1 MKKILTEYLNNVP
14 MPGIITK
21 NNKLLYGIIL
31 LITSLI
37 CADATGANSFL
48 RDSKLRKPQI
58 LFLISKDV
66 DNYEADKT
74 VPVYAEKLQ
83 SEYGFSVTILQAE
96 GERTA
101 ASFPGLK
108 EALDKADLLVVFARR
123 LALPE
128 EQMNSI
134 KAYFKRG
141 KPLVG
146 IRTANHAFSVQ
157 PADKKAGF
165 VDWWDFVP
173 DILGC
178 LNKGYGP
185 VDPGT
190 DVRMIETQKSH
201 PILKDIPVQW
211 HSKGN
216 LYLVDFTIDPH
227 AVPLLTGSV
236 EDRSQPIAWTRMAG
250 KSRVFYTSL
259 GYPADFSDGAFITLL
274 TNAVFWA
281 LNTDKK
287 KS

>member
-1 MKKILTEYLNNVP
+1 MY
-14 MPGIITK
+14 
-21 NNKLLYGIIL
+21 
-31 LITSLI
+31 
-37 CADATGANSFL
+37 ADTVTANSFPG
-48 RDSKLRKPQI
+48 KNKPGKANI

-74 VPVYAEKLQ
+74 VPVYAKKLQ
-83 SEYGFSVTILQAE
+83 SEHGFSVTVLQAV
-96 GERTA
+96 GERSS
-101 ASFPGLK
+101 ASFPGLE

-123 LALPE
+123 LGLPE
-128 EQMNSI
+128 AQMNSI
-134 KAYFKRG
+134 KNYLKSG

-185 VDPGT
+185 VEPGT
-190 DVRMIETQKSH
+190 DVKVVEAQKNH
-201 PILKDIPVQW
+201 PILKNVPGQW

-216 LYLVDFTIDPH
+216 LYLVDFTVDPR
-227 AVPLLTGSV
+227 AVPLLMGSV
-236 EDRSQPIAWTRMAG
+236 EDKVQPVAWTRMAG

-259 GYPADFSDGAFITLL
+259 GFPADFSDTAFTTLL

-281 LNTDKK
+281 LHADKK
-287 KS
+287 K

>member
-1 MKKILTEYLNNVP
+1 
-14 MPGIITK
+14 MPEIITR

-31 LITSLI
+31 MVICLI
-37 CADATGANSFL
+37 CADAASANSVL
-48 RDSKLRKPQI
+48 RDSKPGKPNI

-66 DNYEADKT
+66 DNYKADET
-74 VPVYAEKLQ
+74 VPVYAKKLQ

-134 KAYFKRG
+134 KDYFKRS
-141 KPLVG
+141 KPLVA

-190 DVRMIETQKSH
+190 NIRMIETQKNH
-201 PILKDIPVQW
+201 PILKGIPAQW

-236 EDRSQPIAWTRMAG
+236 EGKIQPVAWTRMAG
-250 KSRVFYTSL
+250 KSHVFYTSL
-259 GYPADFSDGAFITLL
+259 GYPADFSDAAFITLV

-281 LNTDKK
+281 LNTDRK

>member
-1 MKKILTEYLNNVP
+1 
-14 MPGIITK
+14 MPWIITK
-21 NNKLLYGIIL
+21 NNKLVSKIIL
-31 LITSLI
+31 LMTCLI
-37 CADATGANSFL
+37 CTDATSANSFS
-48 RDSKLRKPQI
+48 RDSKPGKPNI

-74 VPVYAEKLQ
+74 VPVYAKKLQ

-96 GERTA
+96 GERTS

-134 KAYFKRG
+134 KDYFKRG

-190 DVRMIETQKSH
+190 NVRMIETQKNH
-201 PILKDIPVQW
+201 PILKNVPAQW

-216 LYLVDFTIDPH
+216 LYLVDFTIDPY
-227 AVPLLTGSV
+227 AVPLLTGSAG
-236 EDRSQPIAWTRMAG
+236 DKTQPIAWTRMAG

-259 GYPADFSDGAFITLL
+259 GYPADFSDAAFITLV

-281 LNTDKK
+281 LHTDRK

>member
-1 MKKILTEYLNNVP
+1 MICV
-14 MPGIITK
+14 
-21 NNKLLYGIIL
+21 
-31 LITSLI
+31 I
-37 CADATGANSFL
+37 CAVAASANSFS
-48 RDSKLRKPQI
+48 RDTRKPNI

-74 VPVYAEKLQ
+74 VPVYAKKLQ
-83 SEYGFSVTILQAE
+83 SEYGFAVTVIQSE
-96 GERTA
+96 GERA
-101 ASFPGLK
+101 SASFPGLK
-108 EALDKADLLVVFARR
+108 EALNKADLLVVFARR

-134 KAYFKRG
+134 KDYFQKG

-165 VDWWDFVP
+165 ADWWDFVP

-190 DVRMIETQKSH
+190 NVRIAEKQRDH
-201 PILKDIPVQW
+201 PILKGVPEQW

-227 AVPLLTGSV
+227 AEPLLMGSV
-236 EDRSQPIAWTRMAG
+236 EGKTQPVAWTRMAG
-250 KSRVFYTSL
+250 QSRIFYTSL
-259 GYPADFSDGAFITLL
+259 GHPADFSDAAFTTLL
-274 TNAVFWA
+274 TNAVFWT
-281 LNTDKK
+281 LNTDMK

>member
-1 MKKILTEYLNNVP
+1 
-14 MPGIITK
+14 MPEIIIR
-21 NNKLLYGIIL
+21 NNKLFSGIL
-31 LITSLI
+31 LLMTCVI
-37 CADATGANSFL
+37 CADAESANSFS
-48 RDSKLRKPQI
+48 RDTPKPNI

-74 VPVYAEKLQ
+74 VPVYAKKLQ
-83 SEYGFSVTILQAE
+83 SEYGFAVTVIQSE
-96 GERTA
+96 GERA
-101 ASFPGLK
+101 SASFPGLK
-108 EALDKADLLVVFARR
+108 EALNKADLLVVFARR

-128 EQMNSI
+128 QQMNSI
-134 KAYFKRG
+134 KDYFHKG

-190 DVRMIETQKSH
+190 SVRIAEKQKDH
-201 PILKDIPVQW
+201 PVLKGVPGQW

-216 LYLVDFTIDPH
+216 LYLVDFTIDRH
-227 AVPLLTGSV
+227 AVPLLMGSA
-236 EDRSQPIAWTRMAG
+236 EGKTQPVAWTRMAG
-250 KSRVFYTSL
+250 QSRIFYTSL
-259 GYPADFSDGAFITLL
+259 GHPADFSDAAFTTLL
-274 TNAVFWA
+274 TNAVFWT
-281 LNTDKK
+281 LNTDRK